1 MTREPMSRRDLLRR
15 LGLSGAALT
24 LPTGLLA
31 ACGGSQ
37 GGSATADTA
46 PATTGGSTADLEGTR
61 IKVATYGG
69 FFEENFKT
77 VYPDFTAETGIEVE
91 SVSEPGGDAWIVQL
105 EQAVRSG
112 GVPADVSLLGNTSV
126 LRAVNGNVL
135 MGMAESDL
143 ENVGLVADG
152 FLRRNDAGD
161 IIGVGAASWYITL
174 VSNTDRVPE
183 SPTSWA
189 ALWDER
195 WRNELALN
203 NQASSSFL
211 LDITAKTWF
220 ADEADT
226 ILTSMEG
233 AEEVLAKLAEVKP
246 NVKLWWRDEATAQQ
260 DYNSGEVSLGQFYH
274 DITQYAASTGEPL
287 RSVFPEEGAILD
299 SGMWGITRTTS
310 SPAACVAFIDW
321 MCTPAVQKRLS
332 TTLGTSPTLALE
344 HLDLTEEEYANVS
357 GPGPDAAIKPAYDLY
372 QSSEDELNQVW
383 SEQIFSG

>member
-1 MTREPMSRRDLLRR
+1 MSRRDLLRR

-46 PATTGGSTADLEGTR
+46 PATTGGSPADLEGTR

-183 SPTSWA
+183 SPHLVGRPVGRA
-189 ALWDER
+189 VAER
-195 WRNELALN
+195 AGAEQPGELVVPARHHCR
-203 NQASSSFL
+203 
-211 LDITAKTWF
+211 DVVRRRGRHHP
-220 ADEADT
+220 DVD
-226 ILTSMEG
+226 G
-233 AEEVLAKLAEVKP
+233 GGEEVLAKLAEVKP

-299 SGMWGITRTTS
+299 SGMWGITRTTA